1 VIKYLGSKRTLL
13 PNIEQAI
20 KSLGEVRS
28 VIDLFSGT
36 SRVGHHLKKCG
47 YQVFSNDINTYAFQ
61 IATCYV
67 VSDTKDH
74 LDLQK
79 TIGHMNTIPGKD
91 GYFTETFCKKSQ
103 FFQPKN
109 GAKVDAIREWIEEQ
123 NFEVEKKAILLTS
136 LMEAADRVDSTC
148 GIQMAYLKKWAS
160 RSFNDLQLRM
170 PAIVSRSPFGKCSA
184 TQMDAREAAKV
195 LSADVAYLD
204 PPYNQHKYLGNYHI
218 WETLVRW
225 DHPEIYGVAC
235 KRIDVRERKSAFN
248 QKRQILSAMRQMVE
262 DLDVRHLVVS
272 FNNEGYISKD
282 EMIEILS
289 SRGEVF
295 VFEKEYKRYVGA
307 QIGIHNP
314 QGNKVGEVSH
324 LENKEYIFIVSS
336 NT

>member
-1 VIKYLGSKRTLL
+1 
-13 PNIEQAI
+13 
-20 KSLGEVRS
+20 
-28 VIDLFSGT
+28 
-36 SRVGHHLKKCG
+36 
-47 YQVFSNDINTYAFQ
+47 
-61 IATCYV
+61 
-67 VSDTKDH
+67 
-74 LDLQK
+74 
-79 TIGHMNTIPGKD
+79 
-91 GYFTETFCKKSQ
+91 
-103 FFQPKN
+103 
-109 GAKVDAIREWIEEQ
+109 
-123 NFEVEKKAILLTS
+123 
-136 LMEAADRVDSTC
+136 
-148 GIQMAYLKKWAS
+148 
-160 RSFNDLQLRM
+160 
-170 PAIVSRSPFGKCSA
+170 
-184 TQMDAREAAKV
+184 MDAMDAAKV

-262 DLDVRHLVVS
+262 DLDTRHLVVS

-282 EMIEILS
+282 EMIDILS

-314 QGNKVGEVSH
+314 QGNKVGEISH